1 MKLIYKYIPI
11 KVLLMVVAICLLNSQ
26 LIAQK
31 SYTKN
36 GNISFF
42 STSPLENIDAKNNQV
57 MSVLD
62 TQTGSLQFSVIIKA
76 FHFKKSLME
85 EHFNEDYMESTK
97 YPKAIFKG
105 AFTDLKK
112 IYFAKDGSY
121 NVFVSGDFTLHGVT
135 KKITVPGIIT
145 VKNGIPTAASKF
157 TVKLADYDISIP
169 KILKDNISENIIITV
184 ACTYD
189 HKM

>member
-11 KVLLMVVAICLLNSQ
+11 EVLLMVVAIFLLNSQ

-85 EHFNEDYMESTK
+85 EHFNENYMESTK

>member
-11 KVLLMVVAICLLNSQ
+11 EVLLMVVAIFLLNSQ

-189 HKM
+189 HKI